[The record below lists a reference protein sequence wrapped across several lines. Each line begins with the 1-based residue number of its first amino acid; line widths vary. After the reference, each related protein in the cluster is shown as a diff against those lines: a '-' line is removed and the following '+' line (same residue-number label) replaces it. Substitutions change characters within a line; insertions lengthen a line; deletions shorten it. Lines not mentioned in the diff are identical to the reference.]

1 MCTFGANL
9 SPTKIYK
16 TKNVVKQAAFDAAE
30 KGEHALL
37 APAPVAEAYLDDAA
51 DVAAAKATFK
61 VQYDAIDNAL
71 NAPLPFWT
79 YNLAPVVNAA
89 APVAADTTDAA
100 AGDTPADTRVLATA
114 PVVYSA
120 PSFAGTQVIY
130 SAPVAVDTQ
139 VVATAPVVNNVYT
152 IPSIL
157 DNQVVYSYLPALPYL
172 ASIETAPVDD
182 ATDDSSTSSSS
193 SESIEDETTTVVSS

>member
-79 YNLAPVVNAA
+79 YN
-89 APVAADTTDAA
+89 
-100 AGDTPADTRVLATA
+100 
-114 PVVYSA
+114 
-120 PSFAGTQVIY
+120 